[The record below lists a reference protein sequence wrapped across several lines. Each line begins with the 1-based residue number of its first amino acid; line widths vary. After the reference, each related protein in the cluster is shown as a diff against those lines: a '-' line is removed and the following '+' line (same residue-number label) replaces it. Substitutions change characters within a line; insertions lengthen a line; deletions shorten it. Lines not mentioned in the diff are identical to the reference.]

1 MRIDNRLALAVSLAI
16 VASLTSAIS
25 QVQAETNPATSTEMK
40 ASPTQ
45 MKKVNVNTSL
55 TRTKLKTMSADSVLK
70 LHKEG
75 KIKLTTV
82 ELGELNGLMG
92 KSVKVDPRIDPGKVA
107 ISTVMCPW

>member
-1 MRIDNRLALAVSLAI
+1 MKIDNRFALTVSLAI
-16 VASLTSAIS
+16 AASLTSAIT
-25 QVQAETNPATSTEMK
+25 QVQAEGDSAAPTDMK
-40 ASPTQ
+40 AAPTQ

-75 KIKLTTV
+75 KIKLTPL
-82 ELGELNGLMG
+82 EIGEVNGLMG
-92 KSVKVDPRIDPGKVA
+92 KGKKIDPGKIS